1 MDLALVRP
9 TFAYIGAASTLF
21 LLQKLAPFSAKNVA
35 EFVPGGTR
43 VCGIDVEYDF
53 TSIGEFSAPNSRFS
67 KSYGHLKL
75 TP

>member
-1 MDLALVRP
+1 MDLALARP
-9 TFAYIGAASTLF
+9 TFAYIGVASMLF
-21 LLQKLAPFSAKNVA
+21 LLQKSAPFGAKNVA

-67 KSYGHLKL
+67 KSYDNFKL
-75 TP
+75 TT